1 MYNPL
6 IIIIPILS
14 LYYPYII
21 PILSLYHP
29 YIPHIYIYIYHY
41 PYKWRRY
48 SLSLIYS
55 LFPILVYDFR
65 WCLGGI

>member
-29 YIPHIYIYIYHY
+29 YIPHIYIIIPINGGDIPYH
-41 PYKWRRY
+41 
-48 SLSLIYS
+48 
-55 LFPILVYDFR
+55 
-65 WCLGGI
+65 